1 MILYQIL
8 HTVLCIDVDFRFL
21 SFSLEYKKLGQK
33 SFKWSTAVFSWR
45 NLMRQTFV
53 TQKEPRKKSNYTL
66 VLIPHK
72 VFFSLTLHVISFN
85 QTFFFLP
92 KRKKPD
98 ETYRKSY
105 DVYSNRD
112 ATRSE
117 IFVSV
122 LSIFEAMGWFLFW
135 NITVFP
141 WIVFAAFT
149 T

>member
-1 MILYQIL
+1 MK
-8 HTVLCIDVDFRFL
+8 HS
-21 SFSLEYKKLGQK
+21 SFQLTQSHASNFCYAK
-33 SFKWSTAVFSWR
+33 R
-45 NLMRQTFV
+45 
-53 TQKEPRKKSNYTL
+53 TQKKIQLHFSSHSL
-66 VLIPHK
+66 QS
-72 VFFSLTLHVISFN
+72 FFSLTLHVISFN

-122 LSIFEAMGWFLFW
+122 LSRDTTETTESGPRPLAQLSKFENIQKPNLFQFFSKI
-135 NITVFP
+135 NESKKKNNQKVGENT
-141 WIVFAAFT
+141 
-149 T
+149 